1 MKIKSNKIDYYDFLQ
16 EDDDPV
22 VFHRNGIALSGLNQ
36 INPCVVE
43 GELFSSD
50 MAGVFLVLISAG
62 VRLYSL
68 VIVKK
73 VQSLVV
79 YDSIG
84 RYLNSE
90 YHRSVDITTIEGIL
104 RFTEQ
109 SLKPDKYIP
118 LRVGWIDIRALSIL
132 SSGLTSF
139 TISKH
144 FIVFGNPIL
153 SGTLI
158 ELAIPAIEIYD
169 GINLYLLDQLTH

>member
-1 MKIKSNKIDYYDFLQ
+1 MKIESSKIDYYDFLQ
-16 EDDDPV
+16 EDNDPV
-22 VFHRNGIALSGLNQ
+22 VFHRDGIALSGLNQ

-68 VIVKK
+68 VIIKK
-73 VQSLVV
+73 EKSLIV

-90 YHRSVDITTIEGIL
+90 HHRPEDVTTIESTL
-104 RFTEQ
+104 RFAEQ
-109 SLKPDKYIP
+109 SLKPDKDTP
-118 LRVGWIDIRALSIL
+118 LRVGWIDIRVLSIL
-132 SSGLTSF
+132 SSGLSTYS
-139 TISKH
+139 ISKH
-144 FIVFGNPIL
+144 FTVFCNPIL
-153 SGTLI
+153 NGTLI